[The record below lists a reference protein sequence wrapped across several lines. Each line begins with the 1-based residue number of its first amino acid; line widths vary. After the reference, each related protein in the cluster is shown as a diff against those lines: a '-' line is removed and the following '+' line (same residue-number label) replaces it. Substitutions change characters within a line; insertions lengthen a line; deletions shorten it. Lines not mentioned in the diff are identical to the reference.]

1 MHGQKTLTKLNCPPF
16 GEVQRSE
23 PKFKEALN
31 GAVALARRDSGKK
44 VPRLGELCA
53 WHRRVFGDFVP
64 RGFSYYAGNIRQKKN
79 KAPCL
84 ARDVAVNG
92 VTGSPWQKTKADLQS
107 LLLEVATTLVPLEN
121 SWDDTEPEERLRI
134 LATTI
139 AYFIGRFIQI
149 HPFLDGN
156 GRISRIFWTAIYA
169 RYNVPAPYAS
179 IAERPGN
186 PYPTL
191 MAKAMNGEFAPLIA
205 TMIVK
210 LSEASPEK
218 PPRPKKRKK

>member
-1 MHGQKTLTKLNCPPF
+1 MRLAPKGIWRLRPEGVFLLRRQYSSKKKTRLRVLPEMLPLT
-16 GEVQRSE
+16 VSQ
-23 PKFKEALN
+23 
-31 GAVALARRDSGKK
+31 
-44 VPRLGELCA
+44 
-53 WHRRVFGDFVP
+53 
-64 RGFSYYAGNIRQKKN
+64 
-79 KAPCL
+79 
-84 ARDVAVNG
+84 
-92 VTGSPWQKTKADLQS
+92 GSPWQKTKADLQS

>member
-121 SWDDTEPEERLRI
+121 SWDDTEVTGQAPIFFRRKSGSTLGSDRDLRLVWSR
-134 LATTI
+134 TRKR
-139 AYFIGRFIQI
+139 RF
-149 HPFLDGN
+149 P
-156 GRISRIFWTAIYA
+156 REA
-169 RYNVPAPYAS
+169 RHVSMP
-179 IAERPGN
+179 
-186 PYPTL
+186 
-191 MAKAMNGEFAPLIA
+191 
-205 TMIVK
+205 
-210 LSEASPEK
+210 
-218 PPRPKKRKK
+218 